1 MVYLFDKSIGMEFNI
16 DTIATLVSILIG
28 GGGLLYY
35 KQTKR
40 NKELENENIVI
51 TQQKELLQELKT
63 ERDEQRAFYESEIK
77 AVRESN
83 NHKREKIEK
92 MQSVIDEKNLQIDT
106 LNSEVARLT
115 VMKCEVH
122 GCVNRQPPSAY

>member
-1 MVYLFDKSIGMEFNI
+1 MEMDVN
-16 DTIATLVSILIG
+16 TIVTIVGCLIG
-28 GGGLLYY
+28 GGGLLFY

-51 TQQKELLQELKT
+51 QQQKELLQELKT

>member
-1 MVYLFDKSIGMEFNI
+1 MEFNI

-83 NHKREKIEK
+83 NHKREKIER
-92 MQSVIDEKNLQIDT
+92 MQSIIDEKNLQIDS
-106 LNSEVARLT
+106 LNSEIARLT
-115 VMKCEVH
+115 VMKCVVH

>member
-1 MVYLFDKSIGMEFNI
+1 MDVN
-16 DTIATLVSILIG
+16 TIVTIVGCLIG
-28 GGGLLYY
+28 GGGLLFY

-51 TQQKELLQELKT
+51 QQQKELLQELKT

-83 NHKREKIEK
+83 NRKREKIEK

>member
-1 MVYLFDKSIGMEFNI
+1 MEMDVN
-16 DTIATLVSILIG
+16 TIVTIVGCLIG
-28 GGGLLYY
+28 GGGLLFY

-51 TQQKELLQELKT
+51 QQQKELLQELKT

-92 MQSVIDEKNLQIDT
+92 MQSVIDDKNLQIDA

>member
-1 MVYLFDKSIGMEFNI
+1 MEFNI

-83 NHKREKIEK
+83 NHKREKIER
-92 MQSVIDEKNLQIDT
+92 MQSIIDEKNLQIDT